1 MPKVT
6 GGTGQ
11 DVNDVDYLKWV
22 STALGTAAV
31 SPAVAATLDNEPE
44 HDSHVTSSHKSSGC
58 SPDPDTSKESSSA
71 SSADDHHSQV
81 RQTSTSPDS
90 GYDQGHQS
98 SKCYFH
104 SSPCVRKSN

>member
-1 MPKVT
+1 MMPKVN
-6 GGTGQ
+6 GTGQ

-31 SPAVAATLDNEPE
+31 NPAVAAASTLDNEPE

-58 SPDPDTSKESSSA
+58 SPDPDTSKESSS

-98 SKCYFH
+98 SKC
-104 SSPCVRKSN
+104 